1 MRKLSAMI
9 VSLCFITFTLSS
21 CDLFN
26 TKKDFDKTLLPGK
39 WQQGT
44 LYERYYSNGDGIT
57 WDTSDDVTEE
67 EALPFTWTLEEDD
80 LIQIH
85 ILEMGGKVPK
95 YYTVTA
101 LTTTNLTYHDD
112 YGKSYSFTRVD

>member
-1 MRKLSAMI
+1 MATRHPLR
-9 VSLCFITFTLSS
+9 
-21 CDLFN
+21 
-26 TKKDFDKTLLPGK
+26 TLLFQRRRK
-39 WQQGT
+39 
-44 LYERYYSNGDGIT
+44 T

-85 ILEMGGKVPK
+85 ILEMGGKIPK
-95 YYTVTA
+95 SYTVTA
-101 LTTTNLTYHDD
+101 LTTTNLNYHDD